1 MNTSIEL
8 VQNPVIKQNL
18 KEVGKSVTER
28 LEKLNINGQVAT
40 VDTVKALKDLRAQLN
55 KELSEFES
63 QRKFVKE
70 GVMSPYNE
78 FEDLYKTEI
87 SDKYKNAGNALKD
100 KIAFVEDKIKA
111 EKRDNVK
118 EYFNELCNSE
128 SIDFVT
134 FESVGLD
141 INLST
146 TEKKYKEQCN
156 EFISRIKDDLC
167 LIDTQEF
174 KAEIIVEYKLTLNAS
189 RAIKTVQDRKES
201 ERVENERIRLQVIN
215 KRKTALMHL
224 GLVIDDMTNSFVY
237 NDSIF
242 ISITDVENLS
252 KEDFTTKYL
261 YIENDIKSDK
271 VSKEATNE
279 NKPVEEKKVLQA
291 PTVEDKIELVTAS
304 FSVTG
309 TMDQLHALGN
319 YMKQNNITYRNI

>member
-55 KELSEFES
+55 KELAEFES

-118 EYFNELCNSE
+118 EYFNELCQSE

-156 EFISRIKDDLC
+156 EFISCIKDDLC

-201 ERVENERIRLQVIN
+201 ERIENERIRLQLIN
-215 KRKTALMHL
+215 NRKTALKEL
-224 GLVIDDMTNSFVY
+224 GLIVDEMTNSFVY

-242 ISITDVENLS
+242 ISISDVENLS
-252 KEDFTTKYL
+252 KDDFTTKYL
-261 YIENDIKSDK
+261 SIESDIKLYIASMEAP
-271 VSKEATNE
+271 KEN
-279 NKPVEEKKVLQA
+279 NPVEEKQILQA
-291 PTVEDKIELVTAS
+291 PVIEEKAELVTAS

-309 TMDQLHALGN
+309 TIAQLHALGA

>member
-28 LEKLNINGQVAT
+28 IEKLNINGQVAT

-111 EKRDNVK
+111 EKRYNVK
-118 EYFNELCNSE
+118 EYFNELCQSE

-156 EFISRIKDDLC
+156 EFISHIKDDLC

-189 RAIKTVQDRKES
+189 RAIKTIQDRKES
-201 ERVENERIRLQVIN
+201 ERIENERIRLQLIN
-215 KRKTALMHL
+215 NRKNALKEL
-224 GLVIDDMTNSFVY
+224 GLIVDEMTNSFVY

-242 ISITDVENLS
+242 ISISDLEKLS

-261 YIENDIKSDK
+261 SIEGDIKLYRS
-271 VSKEATNE
+271 SMEIPKEN
-279 NKPVEEKKVLQA
+279 NPVEEKQVLQA
-291 PTVEDKIELVTAS
+291 PVIEEKVELVTAS

-309 TMDQLHALGN
+309 TMAQLHALGN

>member
-55 KELSEFES
+55 KELAEFES

-118 EYFNELCNSE
+118 EYFNELCQSE

-189 RAIKTVQDRKES
+189 RAIKTIQDRKEI
-201 ERVENERIRLQVIN
+201 ERIENERIRLQLIN
-215 KRKTALMHL
+215 NRKTALMQL

-261 YIENDIKSDK
+261 SIEGDIKLDRASME
-271 VSKEATNE
+271 VPKEN
-279 NKPVEEKKVLQA
+279 NPVEEKQVLQA
-291 PTVEDKIELVTAS
+291 PVIEEKAELVTAS

-309 TMDQLHALGN
+309 TIAQLHALGA

>member
-28 LEKLNINGQVAT
+28 IEKLNINGQVAT

-111 EKRDNVK
+111 EKRDSIK
-118 EYFNELCNSE
+118 DYFNELCQSE

-189 RAIKTVQDRKES
+189 RAIKTIQDRKES
-201 ERVENERIRLQVIN
+201 ERIENERIRLQLIN
-215 KRKTALMHL
+215 NRKNALKEL
-224 GLVIDDMTNSFVY
+224 GLIVDEMTNSFVY

-242 ISITDVENLS
+242 ISISDVENLS

-261 YIENDIKSDK
+261 SIEGDIKLYRS
-271 VSKEATNE
+271 SMEIPKEN
-279 NKPVEEKKVLQA
+279 NPVEEKQVLQA
-291 PTVEDKIELVTAS
+291 PVIEEKVELVTAS

-309 TMDQLHALGN
+309 TMAQLHALGN

>member
-55 KELSEFES
+55 KELSEFEN

-78 FEDLYKTEI
+78 FEYLYKTEI

-111 EKRDNVK
+111 EKRDSVK
-118 EYFNELCNSE
+118 SYFNELCQSE

-201 ERVENERIRLQVIN
+201 ERIENERIRLQLIN
-215 KRKTALMHL
+215 NRKNALKEL
-224 GLVIDDMTNSFVY
+224 GLIVDEMTNSFVY

-242 ISITDVENLS
+242 ISITDVETLS

-261 YIENDIKSDK
+261 SIESDIKLDRASME
-271 VSKEATNE
+271 VPKEN
-279 NKPVEEKKVLQA
+279 NPVEEKQVLQS
-291 PTVEDKIELVTAS
+291 PVIEEKVELVTAS

-309 TMDQLHALGN
+309 TMAQLHALGA